1 MSKKKVFRVFL
12 WIMGGFVAVISLV
25 GFISVIV
32 LFIKSVL
39 FGFDKVKDSWSVLNS
54 SFAIFSAT
62 GTLLA
67 VIVALFKEGI
77 SSLLFSPDFK
87 AEVAQPTLCVQKSQ
101 NNNSLIEKYYT
112 RIRVYNSGT
121 LDAKNCRIDI
131 TSIEYDKNRKANK
144 KKKINP
150 SSQAPLSLN
159 NNLIS
164 KGDYIEIPVFEVS
177 NPSAAATPG
186 TIPRLEKAT
195 IQFSGLELSE
205 ENSYCGLYIVRYRL
219 SCDSGFSE
227 SFEMRVD
234 WAGEWS
240 DDLNEMADKFEV
252 SIE

>member
-1 MSKKKVFRVFL
+1 MKKVFRVFL
-12 WIMGGFVAVISLV
+12 WFFGGFVAIVSLA

-32 LFIKSVL
+32 LFIKSVSC
-39 FGFDKVKDSWSVLNS
+39 GFDSVKDSWSVLNS

-87 AEVAQPTLCVQKSQ
+87 IEVAQPTICVQKSQ
-101 NNNSLIEKYYT
+101 NNNSLIEKYFT
-112 RIRVYNSGT
+112 KIRVYNSGT

-150 SSQAPLSLN
+150 SSQIPLSLN

-164 KGDYIEIPVFEVS
+164 KGDYIEIPVFEVC

-186 TIPRLEKAT
+186 DHQGIEKAT
-195 IQFSGLELSE
+195 IHFSGLELSK

-227 SFEMRVD
+227 SFEISVD

-240 DDLNEMADKFEV
+240 DDLDEMADKFEV
-252 SIE
+252 SIK